1 MAEARLEAEEEP
13 REFRELV
20 ILRNRRGQSNP
31 ATDHSERNKP
41 ERRLSQG
48 PLSSLRAVIKR
59 TSSRSSSQ
67 GDNARDR
74 RRPEITIVSAEPL
87 AANAWFPGASGGFTP
102 APPPAQPIW
111 GGNIP
116 AAAQPPPS
124 YDQVIKEKTQEQVPP
139 PVATPRHST
148 TIATQT
154 DFLLEAGSECTAS
167 PQPAERK
174 GFSVKRALKP
184 PRPSLPKAKP
194 EPDDTAVLAD
204 QPCPIPVEPFP
215 VRTDTTSATN
225 QQAAEAQPLPDHSCV
240 TQSDP
245 SPPLPVLCDETV
257 EPFDHGL
264 VSVDSPSEPIEA
276 DPASSRPQRPIPLPR
291 SKPILQSISREVKV
305 QTLVRIKDDGEHP
318 QTALSQGGLPSGKYL
333 QELLDVFCT
342 DDKCYQGDPSDHTD
356 PSDDGEQ
363 SEEDDIMSV
372 SHSQRDI
379 KAKIHAFEKQSAT
392 DAGDEAPLVK
402 PEPRPRTQY
411 SRPAVAAKP
420 SFTRRPSGLWE
431 QINASGSSMEQGQKE
446 AVTPPTPAPRPLL
459 PKASTEAEISEV
471 PETQAGKVPLIPPSR
486 SSVMAR
492 AKAFLAQEEGS
503 AVSPPTP
510 PPKIKPVTDP
520 VSLTNHEKIVTLPK
534 PPPKI
539 KPAADF
545 LNLAN
550 HGPEVTLPTPP
561 PKLKPAMDPVSF
573 TNHMPEFT
581 LPTPPP
587 KLKPAMDPVS
597 FTNHVPEFTLPAPP
611 PKLKPAMD
619 PVSFT
624 NHVPEF
630 TLPAPPPKLKP
641 AMDPVSFTNHVPE
654 FTLPAPPPKL
664 KPAADPL
671 SLANYATPLRPSRP
685 SMENGNGDRPVAQI
699 PVKPQRSVTFGTNPP
714 SASRKPTMIR
724 VPSKADEN
732 ESQEAPPALPFQRP
746 IGGVPLPVMRRPSLI
761 SRPTHPPPVEPS
773 NPEVF
778 SFQPASTPVLSL
790 PPRPVGSMVLPPR
803 PPPAKAGP
811 SRPPP
816 PGGQG
821 FPRSSSQ
828 AGREPTL
835 PPRSQSFRGSVKRG
849 PVQPPRPNPGHP
861 LYNKYTLEIPHAI
874 AEFDYNGSNT
884 GELSFQK
891 NEVLVLLEQ
900 MDRNTFE
907 CQVGDAKGPVQKSY
921 LKIIT
926 PLSSA
931 SSMPSHQVLPSAEV
945 RRGSSGLQAQALYDF
960 TPESPEELALK
971 AGDLVSMVERVD
983 DEWCRGTARG
993 STGVFPVSFV
1003 RVLSTIPAPPGG
1015 QKAPP
1020 APASVSGPRCVA
1032 LFDFEGE
1039 SSDELSFAEGDVI
1052 GLKEYIGEE
1061 WARGELNGHVGLFP
1075 LTFVEVVEDLPAPPP
1090 AQQNVQA
1097 KIPLPGMVS
1106 ASKNHESARPT
1117 QLQSAP
1123 AGAEWGRAQYDF
1135 IAETDNDLPFQQGAV
1150 IQIMERVDAEWCRG
1164 RLDGRDGYFPAT
1176 FVIPCPA
1183 PPGGTESQS
1192 GGGGGRARALFDFV
1206 PETEEELSLKAG
1218 DIITG
1223 VESIDD
1229 EWLLG
1234 ELHGRRGLVPKNYVK
1249 VL

>member
-48 PLSSLRAVIKR
+48 PLSSLRAAIKR
-59 TSSRSSSQ
+59 TSSRTSSQ

-291 SKPILQSISREVKV
+291 FKPNLQSISRE
-305 QTLVRIKDDGEHP
+305 RP
-318 QTALSQGGLPSGKYL
+318 Q
-333 QELLDVFCT
+333 
-342 DDKCYQGDPSDHTD
+342 D

-372 SHSQRDI
+372 SHSQRNI
-379 KAKIHAFEKQSAT
+379 KAKIHAFEQQSAT

-411 SRPAVAAKP
+411 SKPAVAAKP

-459 PKASTEAEISEV
+459 PKASTEAEISDV
-471 PETQAGKVPLIPPSR
+471 PETQAGKVPLIP
-486 SSVMAR
+486 
-492 AKAFLAQEEGS
+492 LA
-503 AVSPPTP
+503 
-510 PPKIKPVTDP
+510 
-520 VSLTNHEKIVTLPK
+520 
-534 PPPKI
+534 
-539 KPAADF
+539 
-545 LNLAN
+545 
-550 HGPEVTLPTPP
+550 
-561 PKLKPAMDPVSF
+561 
-573 TNHMPEFT
+573 
-581 LPTPPP
+581 
-587 KLKPAMDPVS
+587 
-597 FTNHVPEFTLPAPP
+597 
-611 PKLKPAMD
+611 
-619 PVSFT
+619 
-624 NHVPEF
+624 
-630 TLPAPPPKLKP
+630 
-641 AMDPVSFTNHVPE
+641 
-654 FTLPAPPPKL
+654 
-664 KPAADPL
+664 
-671 SLANYATPLRPSRP
+671 LANYATPLLPSRP

-746 IGGVPLPVMRRPSLI
+746 IGGVPLPVMRKPSLI

-773 NPEVF
+773 NPEGF

-790 PPRPVGSMVLPPR
+790 PPRPVGSKVLPPR

-811 SRPPP
+811 SRPPTWKS
-816 PGGQG
+816 G
-821 FPRSSSQ
+821 FPQ
-828 AGREPTL
+828 VLLPGRMGTDAAPTITEL
-835 PPRSQSFRGSVKRG
+835 QGVSEER

-945 RRGSSGLQAQALYDF
+945 RRGSSGLQAQALHDF

-983 DEWCRGTARG
+983 DEWYRGTARG

-1003 RVLSTIPAPPGG
+1003 RVLSTIPAPPSG

-1061 WARGELNGHVGLFP
+1061 WARGELNGYVGLFP

-1234 ELHGRRGLVPKNYVK
+1234 ELYGRRGLVPKNYVK